1 MTWLGAPLFFLAQN
15 FFVVHVRSFCSNKK
29 LLRKCL
35 WHTNYSTSL
44 ITSDV
49 FAKHNFL
56 LLARPYGVSDCTQR
70 HFRMLLTP
78 NYEMQPS
85 VVLFWLHDVRI
96 PWNFNIS
103 KSYFSFNMSK
113 MDQFQRNLF
122 NVRNNANAFFAS
134 VAESSSRLFCL
145 LFNVFSVIPSCC
157 ISINLERNSYLFHTF
172 FRLLWT
178 FFIVGG
184 FDSYKK
190 TFITCAVGC
199 LNEWFDASVR
209 L

>member
-1 MTWLGAPLFFLAQN
+1 MIWCGSPIVEIYFTCLSFVLSKLIQHWIAGLRVRSSMTWLGAPPIFLAEN
-15 FFVVHVRSFCSNKK
+15 FFAVHVRSFCSKKK
-29 LLRKCL
+29 LLWKCL
-35 WHTNYSTSL
+35 WHTNYSTSF

-49 FAKHNFL
+49 FAKHSFL

-85 VVLFWLHDVRI
+85 VVLFWLYDVRI

-122 NVRNNANAFFAS
+122 NVRNNANAFF
-134 VAESSSRLFCL
+134 RL
-145 LFNVFSVIPSCC
+145 
-157 ISINLERNSYLFHTF
+157 SIR
-172 FRLLWT
+172 
-178 FFIVGG
+178 V
-184 FDSYKK
+184 K
-190 TFITCAVGC
+190 
-199 LNEWFDASVR
+199 
-209 L
+209 

>member
-49 FAKHNFL
+49 FAKHKFL
-56 LLARPYGVSDCTQR
+56 LLARPYGDSDCTQR

-122 NVRNNANAFFAS
+122 NVRNNANAFF
-134 VAESSSRLFCL
+134 RLSIRVKQQAVLMAFQCFFEPFGL
-145 LFNVFSVIPSCC
+145 AVFLSTLNGI
-157 ISINLERNSYLFHTF
+157 HTCF
-172 FRLLWT
+172 TRS
-178 FFIVGG
+178 
-184 FDSYKK
+184 FDSYEHFLLLEGSIATRKRS
-190 TFITCAVGC
+190 IPVRWAV
-199 LNEWFDASVR
+199 
-209 L
+209 

>member
-29 LLRKCL
+29 LLRKSL

-96 PWNFNIS
+96 PWNFNIPKAIFHS
-103 KSYFSFNMSK
+103 ICLRWTNFNETSLMSGIT
-113 MDQFQRNLF
+113 LTL
-122 NVRNNANAFFAS
+122 FFAS
-134 VAESSSRLFCL
+134 VSESSSRLFWW
-145 LFNVFSVIPSCC
+145 LFNVFLSHSVLLYFYQPWTEFILVSHVLSTPMN
-157 ISINLERNSYLFHTF
+157 IFHCW
-172 FRLLWT
+172 R
-178 FFIVGG
+178 
-184 FDSYKK
+184 
-190 TFITCAVGC
+190 
-199 LNEWFDASVR
+199 VR
-209 L
+209 